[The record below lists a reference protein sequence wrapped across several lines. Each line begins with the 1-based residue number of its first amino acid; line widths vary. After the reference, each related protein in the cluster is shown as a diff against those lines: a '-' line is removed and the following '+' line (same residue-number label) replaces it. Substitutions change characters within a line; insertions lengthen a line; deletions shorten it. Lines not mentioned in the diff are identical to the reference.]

1 MTFPKILQRAQNDP
15 QFKTSLSTLFDIIQH
30 RLNRAFD
37 TVADPNVTLES
48 FIHDPTEEKH
58 IHKALI
64 QFGNLLER
72 FANAP
77 LQPLFDTVRGCVQS
91 ITRDERLRRWF
102 NDFFELARKNL
113 GEPGF
118 GLSQES
124 RMARENLRNR
134 WNELLEK
141 DLKWKSEVDQFK
153 KELDVIQRGIN
164 SDEDLMRLRAA
175 HERLSQDIQRGL
187 AEVGAESTQA
197 GLQAAMEQVTWFWRD
212 LFTVYISRI
221 LAFLKDVPI
230 PR

>member
-1 MTFPKILQRAQNDP
+1 
-15 QFKTSLSTLFDIIQH
+15 
-30 RLNRAFD
+30 
-37 TVADPNVTLES
+37 
-48 FIHDPTEEKH
+48 
-58 IHKALI
+58 
-64 QFGNLLER
+64 
-72 FANAP
+72 
-77 LQPLFDTVRGCVQS
+77 
-91 ITRDERLRRWF
+91 
-102 NDFFELARKNL
+102 
-113 GEPGF
+113 
-118 GLSQES
+118 
-124 RMARENLRNR
+124 MARENLRNR